1 MMTSDN
7 LLYPALLIENIEAGR
22 ITRAR
27 ALEFLLENG
36 VRRDVARKLLGKHAP
51 LDPFEHIN

>member
-1 MMTSDN
+1 MTSAS

-22 ITRAR
+22 ITRLR
-27 ALEFLLENG
+27 ALEFLLEHG
-36 VRRDVARKLLGKHAP
+36 VRPEIAREMLGKYAP

>member
-1 MMTSDN
+1 MTSDN